1 VRKARAPARTVRA
14 TIGAFAILGFAA
26 LAATC
31 SGGNVSVTRT
41 RDLPYSRCSLTLSD
55 HTDPETF
62 AAGFGRIEQIFQKM
76 DMYREDSELS
86 EVSRAAGLHPVQAS
100 HDVREVMR
108 QGLELA
114 AMTSGRFD
122 PTVGPLVRL
131 WGIGSGTARVPA
143 PSLIQAALGLV
154 DWRRVDRAEEAQ
166 TIYLRRSGMSLD
178 FGALVKGYAA
188 VETGRILSARGVK
201 SAIVDIG
208 GSILALG
215 RSPRGGPWRVGLQKP
230 GAPHGT
236 LIGAVLAGD
245 EAVNT
250 SGAYERFFVV
260 EGRRYHHIMDT
271 RTGYP
276 VENGIEAVTVICP
289 RLRNA
294 DGPSLSILA
303 LGVEAGLAFA
313 LQIGV
318 DAVIVGSD
326 GRLHMTPGARRRFQL
341 LDTSYTIA
349 SRPSPFLYTRARF

>member
-1 VRKARAPARTVRA
+1 M
-14 TIGAFAILGFAA
+14 
-26 LAATC
+26 
-31 SGGNVSVTRT
+31 
-41 RDLPYSRCSLTLSD
+41 
-55 HTDPETF
+55 
-62 AAGFGRIEQIFQKM
+62 M

-86 EVSRAAGLHPVQAS
+86 EVSRAAGLHPVKTS
-100 HDVREVMR
+100 DDVREVMR

-122 PTVGPLVRL
+122 PTVGPLIRL
-131 WGIGSGTARVPA
+131 WGIGSGSARVPA
-143 PSLIQAALGLV
+143 PPLIQAALGLV
-154 DWRRVDRAEEAQ
+154 DWRRVESAEEAR
-166 TIYLRRSGMSLD
+166 TIYLRRLGMSLD

-188 VETGRILSARGVK
+188 VETGRVLSARGVK

-215 RSPRGGPWRVGLQKP
+215 RGPRGGPWRVGLQKP
-230 GAPHGT
+230 GAPRGT
-236 LIGAVLAGD
+236 LFGAVLAGD

-250 SGAYERFFVV
+250 SGVYERFFVA
-260 EGRRYHHIMDT
+260 EGRRWHHIMDT

-276 VENGIEAVTVICP
+276 VENGIEAVTVISP

-303 LGVEAGLAFA
+303 LGVDAGLAFA
-313 LQIGV
+313 AKIGV

-326 GRLHMTPGARRRFQL
+326 GRLSMTPGARRRFQL